1 VPFYWI
7 DNLISVLDR
16 VLLTERVENISQFRW
31 VSSEEAEQKQNL
43 PCSQAPVA
51 HAYNPSYSG
60 SRDPEDHDLKPA
72 QAK

>member
-1 VPFYWI
+1 V
-7 DNLISVLDR
+7 S
-16 VLLTERVENISQFRW
+16 LLTERVENISQFRW
-31 VSSEEAEQKQNL
+31 FSSEEAEQKQNL